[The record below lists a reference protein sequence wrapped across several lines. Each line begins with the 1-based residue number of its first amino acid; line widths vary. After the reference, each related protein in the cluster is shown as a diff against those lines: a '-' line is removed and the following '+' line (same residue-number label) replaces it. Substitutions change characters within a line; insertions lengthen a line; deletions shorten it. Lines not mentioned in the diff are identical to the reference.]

1 MDIAKGIITIFVS
14 LLGTYIIM
22 PFLKNYLTKKE
33 LQLARNI
40 ITDIVAGLESQNL
53 SGADKKELAEK
64 IIKEI
69 LRVKKIKIPNMLISA
84 LIESSLYFLRKS
96 FGKNLINGRDKTL
109 EVYSVKENMLN

>member
-1 MDIAKGIITIFVS
+1 M
-14 LLGTYIIM
+14 LLVCHTLYSNS

-40 ITDIVAGLESQNL
+40 ITDIVAGLESRDL
-53 SGADKKELAEK
+53 SGSDKKKLAEK

-69 LRVKKIKIPNMLISA
+69 LRVKKIKIPDMLISA

-96 FGKNLINGRDKTL
+96 FGKNLINEKNKTL